1 MPKNETVHRIV
12 FRDDVSV
19 VDSIIDKI
27 LIDAETGIAY
37 YLIDDVELHAIE
49 A

>member
-1 MPKNETVHRIV
+1 MPKNESVPRIV
-12 FRDDVSV
+12 FRDEVSV

-37 YLIDDVELHAIE
+37 YLIEDAELHVIE